1 MNSTSH
7 PVERFSFSTALFGM
21 LVLTLGMGLGRFLY
35 TPMLPVMLAE
45 GEFSFSELSW
55 IASGNYAG
63 YLAGSLLF
71 SFGAFHLPSRL
82 RPFLL
87 ASALAT
93 GLLILAMAWLPPFL
107 LVFIIRFLAGVASA
121 GMLIFGSTLIM
132 QHTRH
137 PFVLAALFSGVGVGI
152 ALVMNMC
159 WQACILPSLHKRCG
173 KVPEHFLPL
182 YCLLWRCSSRRINTL
197 SASAIGKNRAT
208 THELVVTGDSVWSG
222 GFWLYHRRHLPAAHG
237 ERRGPACVDG
247 SPLDTGWLVD
257 CPRLLWLAVG
267 SQTVGS
273 ITLPDREFAGAGD
286 LRAVNP
292 RQQLSFITH
301 HQQYWFWRHLYGNDL
316 AGDDHRPPA

>member
-7 PVERFSFSTALFGM
+7 PGERFSFSTALFGM

-152 ALVMNMC
+152 ALGNEYVLAGLHFALSSQTL
-159 WQACILPSLHKRCG
+159 WQGAG
-173 KVPEHFLPL
+173 A
-182 YCLLWRCSSRRINTL
+182 L
-197 SASAIGKNRAT
+197 SAIILLALALLIPSNKHVIA
-208 THELVVTGDSVWSG
+208 
-222 GFWLYHRRHLPAAHG
+222 PA
-237 ERRGPACVDG
+237 
-247 SPLDTGWLVD
+247 PLAKS
-257 CPRLLWLAVG
+257 RN
-267 SQTVGS
+267 
-273 ITLPDREFAGAGD
+273 
-286 LRAVNP
+286 NP
-292 RQQLSFITH
+292 
-301 HQQYWFWRHLYGNDL
+301 
-316 AGDDHRPPA
+316 